1 MNEMIVQDKDR
12 NSKVLFLIFVVV
24 VVKRFLPLNLLKSI
38 KRKKQASEVHIEK
51 KYIFRHIK
59 WQ

>member
-38 KRKKQASEVHIEK
+38 KRKKTSIGGTH
-51 KYIFRHIK
+51 
-59 WQ
+59 